1 MATGKVKWF
10 DEKKGYGFIVPD
22 DGSKEIFFHFTAI
35 TSDARFKSV
44 AEGLSVAFDVTEG
57 KKGPQAENVVVRS

>member
-22 DGSKEIFFHFTAI
+22 DGSKDIFFHFSAI
-35 TSDARFKSV
+35 TSEKEFKTV
-44 AEGLSVAFDVTEG
+44 TQGLSVEFDVTEG
-57 KKGPQAENVVVRS
+57 KKGPQAQNIVVRS